1 MEKLVETS
9 SFKIRGIKD
18 EFERY
23 LTGIIDWN
31 DRLIAII
38 GARGCGK
45 TTLMLQYL
53 KRNYSKPG
61 EALYLSLDDIYFT
74 TNKLIEVVDEFLK
87 QGGQYLFIDE
97 VHKYVG
103 WSREIKNAYDT
114 YSGLKIVFTGSSMLQ
129 VHKSDGD
136 LSRRAIVYEMRGL
149 SFREYLMMHSKKEFP
164 VLKLIDIVNNHVALA
179 TKISTEVKPLME
191 FKNYLRYG
199 YYPYFLENKDN
210 YLQRLSSTV
219 NLILE
224 SDLPAVERI
233 DYSTIHKIKK
243 LLYVI
248 ATTVPFKP
256 NIEKLSKQINA
267 TRGSTLLYLDYLR
280 KAQLIGVLK
289 STKAGDGYM
298 NKPEKLYLN
307 NTNLMYALEP
317 EQPDIGTLRETF
329 FMNQLQA
336 DGEVHYTDKGDFLVK
351 SKMVFDVG
359 GKNKTFDQIKEV
371 KNSFIA
377 ADGIEIGY
385 KNKIPLWLFG
395 FLY

>member
-114 YSGLKIVFTGSSMLQ
+114 YPGLKIVFTGSSMLQ

-179 TKISTEVKPLME
+179 TKISTEIKPLME

-224 SDLPAVERI
+224 SDLPAVERM

-351 SKMVFDVG
+351 SKMLFEVG
-359 GKNKTFDQIKEV
+359 GKNKTFDQSKEV

>member
-114 YSGLKIVFTGSSMLQ
+114 YPGLKIVFTGSSMLQ

-179 TKISTEVKPLME
+179 TKISTEIKPLME

-224 SDLPAVERI
+224 SDLPAVERM

-351 SKMVFDVG
+351 SKMVFEVG
-359 GKNKTFDQIKEV
+359 GKNKTFDQSKEV

>member
-114 YSGLKIVFTGSSMLQ
+114 YPGLKIVFTGSSMLQ

-164 VLKLIDIVNNHVALA
+164 VLKLIDIVNNHGALA
-179 TKISTEVKPLME
+179 TKISTEIKPLME

-224 SDLPAVERI
+224 SDLPAVERM

-351 SKMVFDVG
+351 SKMLFEVG
-359 GKNKTFDQIKEV
+359 GKNKTFDQSKEV